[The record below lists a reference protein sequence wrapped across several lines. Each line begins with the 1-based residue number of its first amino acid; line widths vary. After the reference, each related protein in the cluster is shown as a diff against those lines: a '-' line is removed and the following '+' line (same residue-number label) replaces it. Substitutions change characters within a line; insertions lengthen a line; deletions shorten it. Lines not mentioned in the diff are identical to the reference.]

1 MHFEILDDVWIDLVG
16 ISVLAGVLLLC
27 FAYVLWCHL
36 GVKARQAP
44 TDGTVKAGIFRLGA
58 ARGDLRTMA
67 CLLSSAAVDVD
78 AAHGGFTALHTA
90 AVMGQ
95 TGEAR
100 GSNSAECSETA
111 APDMECLYHLQA
123 CSPITKCGAALLQML
138 PRGCVCMVLPSAHRS
153 EMVGVKL
160 LCTTQ
165 QQKVT
170 QKLSTFCL
178 LLERILQPRTLQVGG
193 ATSCNCCM
201 MQQLPAQLTALL
213 VDSSTEIAAVSCS
226 STKGPAC
233 CHAIQSQS
241 NHGPQSSAVSL
252 CAEQCTYVLD
262 ACMKRRLL
270 SGVSPLAVGHRANS
284 SCGCLPS

>member
-1 MHFEILDDVWIDLVG
+1 MHFEIIDDVWIDLVG

-78 AAHGGFTALHTA
+78 AAHGDFTALHTA

-123 CSPITKCGAALLQML
+123 CSPHNKVWCCPAADAATWLCVHGAAI
-138 PRGCVCMVLPSAHRS
+138 SA
-153 EMVGVKL
+153 
-160 LCTTQ
+160 
-165 QQKVT
+165 QKRDGWGETALHYAAAKGHPDIVD
-170 QKLSTFCL
+170 L
-178 LLERILQPRTLQVGG
+178 LLTFGADPAATNFAGG
-193 ATSCNCCM
+193 WCH
-201 MQQLPAQLTALL
+201 QL
-213 VDSSTEIAAVSCS
+213 
-226 STKGPAC
+226 
-233 CHAIQSQS
+233 
-241 NHGPQSSAVSL
+241 
-252 CAEQCTYVLD
+252 
-262 ACMKRRLL
+262 
-270 SGVSPLAVGHRANS
+270 
-284 SCGCLPS
+284 